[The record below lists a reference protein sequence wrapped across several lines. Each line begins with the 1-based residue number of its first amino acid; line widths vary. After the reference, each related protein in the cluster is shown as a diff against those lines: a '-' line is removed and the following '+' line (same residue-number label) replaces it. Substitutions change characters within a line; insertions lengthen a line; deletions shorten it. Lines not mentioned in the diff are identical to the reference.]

1 MQYVHELPRQ
11 IKLTVTSF
19 IITLGRSV
27 TLVDLRIVLSTPFG
41 PFSSRDDGCGGVH
54 QETILSVG
62 QDSSVVLQI
71 TMCFDSFIISSH
83 CLSIYPYPQV
93 YYDDWYLRP
102 HHHRDNRDPYTP
114 PFEYVLLH
122 TIHVVVHGTGAELCC
137 GGATTAGIE
146 GRCFVEFCA
155 VYVAHCVVRL

>member
-1 MQYVHELPRQ
+1 MYMQYVHELPDRER
-11 IKLTVTSF
+11 IKLTVTPF

-62 QDSSVVLQI
+62 HKI

-83 CLSIYPYPQV
+83 CLSIYLFLPVGILWWLVSTSLPPLRQSWSIHSFFWACTSA
-93 YYDDWYLRP
+93 YDTRGRSWDRCWTMLWGCHNCRHWRTVLCRILCSIRCWLR
-102 HHHRDNRDPYTP
+102 
-114 PFEYVLLH
+114 
-122 TIHVVVHGTGAELCC
+122 G
-137 GGATTAGIE
+137 
-146 GRCFVEFCA
+146 
-155 VYVAHCVVRL
+155 